1 MTWNFRLVEYSHLLM
16 RCVDS
21 TKLLSKVKRA
31 MLLFNRLG
39 EVSSRAPWV
48 LLTLMLCA
56 LGVLVLV
63 NLMIEHGRVEARE
76 RDHLQAQANVLAKN
90 MEHQIV
96 AANAALSS
104 ALVELPSWRDVAVGN
119 THLKALSSVM
129 PGVRSMFV
137 QDASGRMLLST
148 FSEHVGQRFDQRDY
162 FRVVRREP
170 ARATLYVSP
179 PFKNVHGLYVM
190 TLSRMVT
197 DKDGKFDGVVGAE
210 FDPAYFRTLMGSV
223 LNSPDMWDALAH
235 GNGDLFVIEPDRKNA
250 CGTNLAKPGTFFTRH
265 HASGLTS
272 TFMQG
277 KVYLTGEDRMIA
289 QRTVQPVNLN
299 MNQPLIVAISRD
311 KKAIYA
317 GWRRDAAVQVGLY
330 LLVVL
335 CSTLGLYTFQ
345 RRKHALERDAAES
358 RAIANRFAVALD
370 NIPSLIY
377 LKDRAHRYVYANRST
392 LRLFNRTE
400 ETIKGSGDAE
410 YFPPDTVAHLRE
422 IDQRVLEQQRDN
434 REEVVVRAPDGSER
448 VYLEVKTPIFSDDGA
463 GSVWGLCGIST
474 DITESL
480 QQRSALL
487 ESEARFQAVFESA
500 AIGMALVDLDG
511 RFLQVNQAL
520 CQLLGYQHGEL
531 VGKTFQE
538 ITHQD
543 DLVKDLK
550 LKDELL
556 AGSHDFYQM
565 EKRYFHRSGHV
576 IWVQLNVA
584 ILRDAQEQPLYFI
597 TQIQNITAQK
607 NMLEKLDVEANKDY
621 LTGLNNRRAFMA
633 KAETELKR
641 SRRYGHSLSVFMIDI
656 DHFKQI
662 NDTHGHKAGDQVLQ
676 VLGKL
681 MRDTMRA
688 VDVVGRIGG
697 EEFAILLPETGGELA
712 SEVAERLRLA
722 VEACEV
728 VLEAG
733 LPLHFTISVGIVTL
747 RDANINLDMLLSQAD
762 QAMYQAKQQGR
773 NRVCALG

>member
-1 MTWNFRLVEYSHLLM
+1 M
-16 RCVDS
+16 
-21 TKLLSKVKRA
+21 
-31 MLLFNRLG
+31 
-39 EVSSRAPWV
+39 
-48 LLTLMLCA
+48 LTLMLGA
-56 LGVLVLV
+56 LGLLVFA
-63 NLMIEHGRVEARE
+63 NLMIEHGRAGEREAVR
-76 RDHLQAQANVLAKN
+76 LQGHANVLAKN
-90 MEHQIV
+90 MEHQIG
-96 AANAALSS
+96 AANVALSS
-104 ALVELPSWRDVAVGN
+104 VLLEMPAWRDQTAGVM
-119 THLKALSSVM
+119 HLNALTSVM
-129 PGVRSMFV
+129 PGVRAMFV
-137 QDASGRMLLST
+137 QDASGKILYST
-148 FSEHVGQRFDQRDY
+148 FPEFIGQRYDQREY
-162 FRVVRREP
+162 FKAVQRHP
-170 ARATLYVSP
+170 SKSTLYISP

-190 TLSRMVT
+190 TLSRMVAG
-197 DKDGKFDGVVGAE
+197 KDDNFNGIVAAE
-210 FDPAYFRTLMGSV
+210 LDPAYFRSLMRSV
-223 LNSPDMWDALAH
+223 LYTPEMWDALAH
-235 GNGDLFVIEPDRKNA
+235 GNGDLFVIEPDRKGA

-265 HASGLTS
+265 HASRLTS

-289 QRTVQPVNLN
+289 QHTVHPADLN
-299 MNQPLIVAISRD
+299 MNQPLVVAVSRD
-311 KKAIYA
+311 RQAVYA
-317 GWRRDAAVQVGLY
+317 PWRRDALVQAGLY

-335 CSTLGLYTFQ
+335 LSTLGLYTFQ
-345 RRKHALERDAAES
+345 RRHRALERDAAES

-370 NIPSLIY
+370 NMPAFIY

-400 ETIKGSGDAE
+400 ETIKGCGDAE
-410 YFPPDTVAHLRE
+410 FFPPDTVAHLRE
-422 IDQRVLEQQRDN
+422 IDHRVLEQQRDN

-543 DLVKDLK
+543 DLVKDLQ
-550 LKDELL
+550 LKDELQ
-556 AGSHDFYQM
+556 AGKRDFYQM
-565 EKRYFHRSGHV
+565 EKRYFHQSGHEL
-576 IWVQLNVA
+576 WVQLNVA
-584 ILRDAQEQPLYFI
+584 IVRDVQQQPLYFI
-597 TQIQNITAQK
+597 TQIQNITVQK
-607 NMLEKLDVEANKDY
+607 NMLEKLDIEAHRDY

-633 KAETELKR
+633 KAEAELKR
-641 SRRYGHSLSVFMIDI
+641 SRRYGHRLAVFMIDI

-681 MRDTMRA
+681 MRDTMRT

-697 EEFAILLPETGGELA
+697 EEFAILLPETSGELA
-712 SEVAERLRLA
+712 AEVAERLRAA
-722 VEACEV
+722 VETCEV

-747 RDANINLDMLLSQAD
+747 HDANINLDMLLSQAD

-773 NRVCALG
+773 NRVCVLG